1 MAFTKFDKS
10 PKISTLPN
18 RPSDAGYDATT
29 LKAAFDYIGEE
40 LKKYINETLTEEL
53 DAGATN
59 IAVSEIEDFESTNV
73 QDAIVELLGKISTA
87 ATGFIGDHSLVAAK
101 MSRKTDAGGA
111 AVGTDNI
118 AAKAV
123 TAAELASDEN
133 SGTAAVGEH
142 NIQPLAVQT
151 GHIANGAITG
161 GTGNKIAQSTISKYN
176 MGTNSVG
183 TDQLENGSVTGDK
196 ISSESPV
203 PYAKTSG
210 VQKQAEVVQQGSTGW
225 VTVPTSGWNSTTKR
239 QTVTGVSGVT
249 ATNHIVL
256 GPWVDADYQTPSSVT
271 NNWTRI
277 RDYGIRCIGQ
287 GNGTLTFECET
298 VPSTSDFVGV
308 WFVGVSFS

>member
-18 RPSDAGYDATT
+18 RPSDAGYDAMT

-87 ATGFIGDHSLVAAK
+87 ATGFIADHSLVAAK

-123 TAAELASDEN
+123 TSAELASDEN

-196 ISSESPV
+196 ISSVSPV

-210 VQKQAEVVQQGSTGW
+210 VQAQHLLVSGGY
-225 VTVPTSGWNSTTKR
+225 VTLSSSNWSGKK
-239 QTVTGVSGVT
+239 QTVSVPGVL
-249 ATNHIVL
+249 ATDTVFAE
-256 GPWVDADYQTPSSVT
+256 PWVSEDDGGSEATYH
-271 NNWTRI
+271 NWVNC
-277 RDYGIRCIGQ
+277 RDYGIRCVA
-287 GNGTLTFECET
+287 NKNDELVFACDT
-298 VPSTSDFVGV
+298 VPTGKTI
-308 WFVGVSFS
+308 WFNVVIFRDGAVLGQ